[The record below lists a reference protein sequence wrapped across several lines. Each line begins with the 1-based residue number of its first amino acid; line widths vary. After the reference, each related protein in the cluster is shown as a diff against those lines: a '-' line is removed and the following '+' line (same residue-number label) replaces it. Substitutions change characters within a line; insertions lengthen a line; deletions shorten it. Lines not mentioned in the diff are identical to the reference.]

1 MRKSSTQS
9 ESETEAACAACSGN
23 PYDALPDQAIMGY
36 KLRTERWAY
45 IAWMSFDWG
54 EDGDP
59 TGAASVPIF
68 EEISALEL
76 YDHEGDTG
84 DLESGAAHSHG
95 LYSLDCR
102 QPFCASILELKYV

>member
-1 MRKSSTQS
+1 
-9 ESETEAACAACSGN
+9 
-23 PYDALPDQAIMGY
+23 MGY

-84 DLESGAAHSHG
+84 DLESGAAHSHALSAARSPSPAALLTTG
-95 LYSLDCR
+95 R
-102 QPFCASILELKYV
+102 G

>member
-1 MRKSSTQS
+1 MRRSKSSTQS
-9 ESETEAACAACSGN
+9 DAKAACTACSGN

-84 DLESGAAHSHG
+84 DLESGAAQRPVNSPPRLLTTG
-95 LYSLDCR
+95 CCR
-102 QPFCASILELKYV
+102 GR

>member
-1 MRKSSTQS
+1 MRSSKSSTQS
-9 ESETEAACAACSGN
+9 ERLRPPVCSGN

-84 DLESGAAHSHG
+84 DLESGAAQSHALLPAACHSAQAQVC
-95 LYSLDCR
+95 LTLT
-102 QPFCASILELKYV
+102 AK